1 MLRKASA
8 LMFGLIVLGGTALA
22 FEGDRKDQQVL
33 NDISKTVNRYVYFSI
48 FDDVTA
54 QVKDGVVTLTG
65 KVTMPFKRDDIT
77 RRVASVEGVRQ
88 VRDQIGVLPVSHF
101 DDQLRY
107 RIARSIYSNAN
118 FSNYG
123 LGANPTI
130 HIVVEHGRVTLTGV
144 VNSEADRMLAQSIAT
159 HNFGVM
165 SVSNQLKLPAE
176 IREAAERS

>member
-1 MLRKASA
+1 MLRRAIA
-8 LMFGLIVLGGTALA
+8 LVFGVILLGGTALA

-65 KVTMPFKRDDIT
+65 KVTMPFKRDDIAK
-77 RRVASVEGVRQ
+77 RVASVEGVHQ
-88 VRDQIGVLPVSHF
+88 VRDQISVLPVSHF

-107 RIARSIYSNAN
+107 PIARSIYSNAN

-123 LGANPTI
+123 LGPNPTI

-159 HNFGVM
+159 HVFGVM
-165 SVSNQLKLPAE
+165 SVSNQLKTPAE